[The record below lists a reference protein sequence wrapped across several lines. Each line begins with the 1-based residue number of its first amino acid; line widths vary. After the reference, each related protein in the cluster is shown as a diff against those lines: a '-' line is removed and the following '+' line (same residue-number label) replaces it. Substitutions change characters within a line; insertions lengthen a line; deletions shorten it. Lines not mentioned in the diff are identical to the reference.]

1 MSVISNEFTPVS
13 PATVP
18 EGDLPAGVLFT
29 KHVTQQHLKECE
41 RALSRPLFEHEVRIL
56 DDIMHALYVRAK
68 FAKGEQEIRDGKG
81 IPHDEAK
88 RRLSKWVK

>member
-1 MSVISNEFTPVS
+1 MAEKDIAKKVIDALPES
-13 PATVP
+13 ATM
-18 EGDLPAGVLFT
+18 
-29 KHVTQQHLKECE
+29 
-41 RALSRPLFEHEVRIL
+41 
-56 DDIMHALYVRAK
+56 DDIMHALCVRTK